1 MRKTLKKDD
10 NNGVLE
16 KSEISD
22 VSRET
27 LKQSENKNNKIIL
40 NDEFVIQLLVGATK
54 MEKEVLIRI
63 SSII

>member
-1 MRKTLKKDD
+1 M
-10 NNGVLE
+10 
-16 KSEISD
+16 

-54 MEKEVLIRI
+54 MER
-63 SSII
+63 SIDTE